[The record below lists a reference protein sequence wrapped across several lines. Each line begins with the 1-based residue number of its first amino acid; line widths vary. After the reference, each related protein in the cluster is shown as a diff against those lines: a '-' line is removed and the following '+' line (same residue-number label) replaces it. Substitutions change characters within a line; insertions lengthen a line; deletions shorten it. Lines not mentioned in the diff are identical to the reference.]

1 MIYDICTVYVAMTM
15 LCLVISFSWTICEM
29 NVLFQLSFSQT
40 SVSLWGRYHESS
52 GRRARGQGE
61 LFFFQQLWQWFWII
75 QLCKARVSGQ
85 DKRQTGQ
92 EQSKGQSQK
101 KSKTDPSSA
110 ALKSE
115 KSKQKESEKEVCR
128 ITSVISTQEK
138 VLQLLTELNPSSVW
152 KSSIRT
158 VELERRLSKANVAIE
173 ELQSVQGNPHLSEDA
188 AGKLSSVLENLKN
201 ISEVYGSLKAL
212 CLLIRQSDPE
222 TLSKDVLEGGQIAQQ
237 VSRCSEALLG
247 DTTTF
252 GDMVHQICKKLCEV
266 TSPEF
271 GIQLSN

>member
-1 MIYDICTVYVAMTM
+1 MKALEDEQEVKE
-15 LCLVISFSWTICEM
+15 S
-29 NVLFQLSFSQT
+29 T
-40 SVSLWGRYHESS
+40 SSSSSSDSDSESS
-52 GRRARGQGE
+52 GFAKQECQGKTSAKRAKS
-61 LFFFQQLWQWFWII
+61 
-75 QLCKARVSGQ
+75 KA
-85 DKRQTGQ
+85 KANP
-92 EQSKGQSQK
+92 KK

-173 ELQSVQGNPHLSEDA
+173 ELQGVQGNPHLSEDD

-201 ISEVYGSLKAL
+201 LSEVYGSLKAL

-222 TLSKDVLEGGQIAQQ
+222 TLSKDVLEGGQIAKQ

-271 GIQLSN
+271 GIQLSNYLIYFV